1 MSTDTE
7 RTRLLLVDHNRNRVG
22 FLRRILRQRGFDV
35 AAAESSASARH
46 LLAAQPFS
54 FALIEKAG
62 IGLAV
67 DILTRHAPIRP
78 VIFTSG
84 SLSEEEH
91 EICRRHD
98 LHVFERQFAASSLI
112 AYLDGI
118 RSQ

>member
-7 RTRLLLVDHNRNRVG
+7 RTRLLLVDHNRDRVR
-22 FLRRILRQRGFDV
+22 FLRRILRPLEFDV

-67 DILTRHAPIRP
+67 DIITRHAPIRP
-78 VIFTSG
+78 VIFASG

-91 EICRRHD
+91 EICRHHD
-98 LHVFERQFAASSLI
+98 LPVFERQFAASRLI
-112 AYLDGI
+112 AYLDEG
-118 RSQ
+118 RGQ